1 MITERKIVLALQKL
15 DKKELKEFLIFV
27 RSPYFNVNKGITL
40 LYDTIF
46 PLLESKKLKET
57 HNDTWLWS
65 VLNPDEKEVDARR
78 LNLLFYNLGLLFD
91 RYVAQNEF
99 SKQTFFQKKLMMEI
113 LSKRKLPLEKRI
125 LIRTTLENLQ
135 KNENYSATSAVYQ
148 YFIKKIATKR
158 KRDAEVILWLNIY
171 YILEKL
177 NAYVTLLSWKKM
189 YKLDVEL
196 NYLTYIYSLIG
207 QNIHLEYPSIL
218 LYIKIA
224 KILENENETEEYYE
238 LRKLMK
244 DHIETFE
251 TTLQREI
258 YTMALSYCINKVNQF
273 KGEFHREVFDLF
285 KESVEKNVIMENE
298 EISVSV
304 FRNIVFAAI
313 RVSEFSWV
321 EYFIENYKSYVN
333 PKFRDNAVYFSLAR
347 LEINRENYPKVL
359 DYLQLINYDDVW
371 YQLGARTMQMAAYYK
386 LGEYDALESLLN
398 AYKMFINRE
407 KSLTKERKTAYLNLI
422 RFTKKLLYIIPS
434 EKTKIQNLRKEI
446 EENPSIVNKSW
457 LLERVDE
464 LSKSRY

>member
-1 MITERKIVLALQKL
+1 MIAERKIVLALQKL

-46 PLLESKKLKET
+46 PLLESKKFKES

-91 RYVAQNEF
+91 RFIAQKEF
-99 SKQTFFQKKLMMEI
+99 SEQSFFQKKLMMGI
-113 LSKRKLPLEKRI
+113 LFKRKLPLERRM

-148 YFIKKIATKR
+148 YFIKKIASKK
-158 KRDAEVILWLNIY
+158 KRDLVVINWLSTFY
-171 YILEKL
+171 VLEKIA
-177 NAYVTLLSWKKM
+177 NFVTLLSWKKM
-189 YKLDVEL
+189 YRIEHDLQFMDYVLSKINT
-196 NYLTYIYSLIG
+196 NYFD
-207 QNIHLEYPSIL
+207 HYPSI
-218 LYIKIA
+218 KIYGS
-224 KILENENETEEYYE
+224 INEMLSFENIENYYFDM
-238 LRKLMK
+238 RKLMREHVQSF
-244 DHIETFE
+244 DIVD
-251 TTLQREI
+251 QREI
-258 YTMALSYCINKVNQF
+258 YTTAVSYCISKVNQSRKDF
-273 KGEFHREVFDLF
+273 FRELF
-285 KESVEKNVIMENE
+285 EVYKESVERKVLLVHN
-298 EISVSV
+298 EISVSD

-313 RVSEFSWV
+313 RVSEFSWA

-347 LEINRENYPKVL
+347 LEINRDNYPKVL